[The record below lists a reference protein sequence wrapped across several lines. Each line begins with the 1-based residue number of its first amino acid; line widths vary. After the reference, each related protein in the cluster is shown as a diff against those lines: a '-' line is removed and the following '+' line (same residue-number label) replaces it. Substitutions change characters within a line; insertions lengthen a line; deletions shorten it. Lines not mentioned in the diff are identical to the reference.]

1 MTTGRVV
8 KASPTIDGLV
18 TLPVGVCSTIVVLS
32 ILSSLSLVSLLSLRH
47 GRWSIREG
55 LRGAPC
61 SPRAAIRTGVYRY
74 APPACS
80 SLAEVAARLDLSE
93 GAVAE
98 RLERGRL
105 IRRRVLTTELSREA
119 AAHTRG
125 RGHRPQVRATN

>member
-1 MTTGRVV
+1 
-8 KASPTIDGLV
+8 
-18 TLPVGVCSTIVVLS
+18 GVCSTIVVLS

-93 GAVAE
+93 GAVAK

-105 IRRRVLTTELSREA
+105 ILRRVLTIELSQRSQTSIRYRPLGVRPASTRRWPPRRA
-119 AAHTRG
+119 ARWASLKVMAS
-125 RGHRPQVRATN
+125 PI